1 MRKFLLST
9 VSNAVALW
17 LTTVL
22 VAGITIVGP
31 GGDQKF
37 WGYGLT
43 LLVTA
48 IVFGVVNGTVG
59 RVVRFLAFPLF
70 ILTLGILALVVNALL
85 LLLVSWVGTLIGF
98 GLEIKDFGAA
108 FWGAIVL
115 SIVSWLLGIIFKPAA
130 GK

>member
-9 VSNAVALW
+9 AINTVALW

-22 VAGITIVGP
+22 VVGVSIVPEGQKTPGYLITLV
-31 GGDQKF
+31 
-37 WGYGLT
+37 
-43 LLVTA
+43 VTA
-48 IVFGVVNGTVG
+48 IVFGVVNSTIG
-59 RVVRFLAFPLF
+59 RVIRFLAFPLF

-85 LLLVSWVGTLIGF
+85 LLLVSWLGTVVGF
-98 GLEIKDFGAA
+98 GLHVAGFWPG

-115 SIVSWLLGIIFKPAA
+115 SIVSWLLGLIFKPAE

>member
-9 VSNAVALW
+9 AINAVALW

-22 VAGITIVGP
+22 VAGVTLVGP

-48 IVFGVVNGTVG
+48 LIFGVVNGTIG

-70 ILTLGILALVVNALL
+70 IITLGFLALIVNALL
-85 LLLVSWVGTLIGF
+85 LLLVSWFCSQIGF

-115 SIVSWLLGIIFKPAA
+115 SIVSWLLGVIFRPSD

>member
-1 MRKFLLST
+1 MRKFILST
-9 VSNAVALW
+9 AINAVALW

-22 VAGITIVGP
+22 VAGVTIVGP
-31 GGDQKF
+31 GGDHKF

-48 IVFGVVNGTVG
+48 LIFGVVNGTVG

-70 ILTLGILALVVNALL
+70 IITLGFLALVVNALL
-85 LLLVSWVGTLIGF
+85 LLLVSWVCSNLGF

-115 SIVSWLLGIIFKPAA
+115 SIVSWLLGVIFRPSD

>member
-9 VSNAVALW
+9 VINAVALW

-22 VAGITIVGP
+22 VAGVSIVPQGAKTP
-31 GGDQKF
+31 GYI
-37 WGYGLT
+37 WA

-48 IVFGVVNGTVG
+48 VIFGVVNGTIG

-85 LLLVSWVGTLIGF
+85 LLFVSWIGSVLGF
-98 GLEIKDFGAA
+98 GLHVDGFWAG

-115 SIVSWLLGIIFKPAA
+115 SIVSGILGFVLSPA
-130 GK
+130 KKK